1 MPEELSLQII
11 LEQPPAGID
20 FGLQQG
26 RGSVY
31 ETVQKQRSGTND
43 LVFDFLVTAKLDKD
57 GQPDFAGVFV
67 QGPRT
72 ARFIYID
79 IGQCAGQHDTHWS
92 RRLKIPLTGISPA
105 MITELSANSNKVLEV
120 KVPGTGKD
128 KGPNCAT
135 VKPFSGWRICDKV

>member
-1 MPEELSLQII
+1 MNQELSLRII
-11 LEQPPAGID
+11 LEKTPAGID

-26 RGSVY
+26 SGSHY
-31 ETVQKQRSGTND
+31 GTIQTQRSGNHD
-43 LVFDFLVTAKLDKD
+43 LVFDFPVTVKHDKD

-67 QGPRT
+67 QGPR
-72 ARFIYID
+72 AKRFIYID

-92 RRLKIPLTGISPA
+92 RRLKIPLTGITPS
-105 MITELSANSNKVLEV
+105 MIKELSANSTQILQA

-135 VKPFSGWRICDKV
+135 VKPFSGWHVSNR